1 MIIQPRPFN
10 LRKFITVMSVLLV
23 ALYVYYQ
30 REPPL
35 QFWKLSGSTMG
46 TTYSVKLLENQLGS
60 AGVAALK
67 KEIDELLVE
76 VNRQMSTY
84 IPDSE
89 INAFNT
95 ATSTAP
101 YAVSPGFAAVV
112 KRAVELCNDTV
123 GAFNPTLDR
132 LINAW
137 GFGPDG
143 PRYQPDFVE
152 VTEALTFVGCNM
164 IVYDGPESIRKVEP
178 EVTIN
183 LNAIAKGW
191 AVDQVAALIEA
202 KSVTNYFVEIGGE
215 VYARGISEKI
225 RPWRVG
231 IDRPAEGSAPGEAYD
246 LIVELDGR
254 GIATSGDYRNFA
266 VGDDGEKFN
275 HILDPRSGSP
285 STTPM
290 ASVSVLAPDC
300 ATADAIATGLFVMG
314 VEEGLAW
321 VEARPG
327 IEAAFIE
334 HGPENTFKTTLSSGF
349 SALPP

>member
-35 QFWKLSGSTMG
+35 QFWRLSGSTMG
-46 TTYSVKLLENQLGS
+46 TTYSVKLLENRLGS
-60 AGVAALK
+60 AGVAGLK
-67 KEIDELLVE
+67 KEIDDLLVE

-84 IPDSE
+84 IPGSE
-89 INAFNT
+89 INLFN
-95 ATSTAP
+95 AMTSSAP
-101 YAVSPGFAAVV
+101 SSVSAGFASVV
-112 KRAVELCNDTV
+112 KRAVELCQDTT

-137 GFGPDG
+137 GFGPEG
-143 PRYQPDFVE
+143 PRYKPDFVE
-152 VTEALTFVGCNM
+152 ITEDLSFVGCNM
-164 IVYDGPESIRKVEP
+164 IEYLGDNSIRKVEP

-191 AVDQVAALIEA
+191 AVDQVAALIES

-215 VYARGISEKI
+215 VFARGISEKI

-231 IDRPAEGSAPGEAYD
+231 IDRPEEGSAPGEAYD

-254 GIATSGDYRNFA
+254 ALATSGDYRNFA
-266 VGDDGEKFN
+266 LGDDGIKFN

-285 STTPM
+285 TTTSL
-290 ASVSVLAPDC
+290 ASVSVTAPDC
-300 ATADAIATGLFVMG
+300 ATADAIATALFVMG
-314 VEEGLAW
+314 TEEGLAW
-321 VEARPG
+321 VEAHPG

-334 HGPENTFKTTLSSGF
+334 HTPDQGFASTFSSGF
-349 SALPP
+349 VFLTP

>member
-10 LRKFITVMSVLLV
+10 LRKFITVMSVLLI

-46 TTYSVKLLENQLGS
+46 TTYSVKLLENKLGS
-60 AGVAALK
+60 AGVALLK
-67 KEIDELLVE
+67 QEIDDLLVD

-84 IPDSE
+84 IPESE
-89 INAFNT
+89 INAFN
-95 ATSTAP
+95 ASTSTTP
-101 YAVSPGFAAVV
+101 FTVSAGFASVV
-112 KRAVELCNDTV
+112 KRSIELCRDTT

-137 GFGPDG
+137 GFGPEG

-152 VTEALTFVGCNM
+152 VTEDLSFVGCDM
-164 IVYDGPESIRKVEP
+164 VAYVDPRSIRKAEP

-191 AVDQVAALIEA
+191 AVDQVAALIES

-215 VYARGISEKI
+215 VFARGISEKI
-225 RPWRVG
+225 RSWRVG
-231 IDRPAEGSAPGEAYD
+231 IDRPAEGSAPGEAFD
-246 LIVELDGR
+246 LVVELDGR
-254 GIATSGDYRNFA
+254 AIATSGDYRNFA
-266 VGDDGEKFN
+266 VGADGVKFN

-285 STTPM
+285 ATTPL

-300 ATADAIATGLFVMG
+300 ATADAIATALFVMG
-314 VEEGLAW
+314 TEEGLAW
-321 VEARPG
+321 VEAQPG

-334 HGPENTFKTTLSSGF
+334 HTPDQGYTSAFSSGF
-349 SALPP
+349 VVLTP